1 MIDFHVHPW
10 TKDFMLKNEPIMQ
23 ATKFFGVDSFPGSIK
38 DLIRGMDEAGVEKS
52 VILGQDT
59 SHTKS
64 PFFKNYTIKN
74 EQLKKLSDSYPD
86 RFVPFAGVDPNEGA
100 GALVK
105 LRAAI
110 EDMGFKGLKLHPS
123 ANSVYI
129 NDERVYMLCEYC
141 QDKGIPVLFHTG
153 TTGLG
158 NCEIKYSKPE
168 YVDELAIQ
176 FPELKIIMAHF
187 GWPWHE
193 VAMAVAL
200 RHKNVYLD
208 ISGWKPKYIPDSVIR
223 YMNGPLADKFLFGT
237 DYPMIRQKEW
247 KMDFEKSLKLKLKDE
262 VIEKLLDSNAR
273 RVLGI

>member
-1 MIDFHVHPW
+1 
-10 TKDFMLKNEPIMQ
+10 MLKNAPIMQ
-23 ATKFFGVDSFPGSIK
+23 AVKFFGVNSLPDSID
-38 DLIRGMDEAGVEKS
+38 DLIRDMDEAGVEKS

-64 PFFKNYTIKN
+64 SSFKNYTIRN
-74 EQLKKLSDSYPD
+74 EYLKKLHDSYPN
-86 RFVPFAGVDPNEGA
+86 RLIPFAGVDPNEGA
-100 GALVK
+100 GALAK
-105 LRAAI
+105 LRIAV
-110 EDMGFKGLKLHPS
+110 ENLGFKGLKLHPS

-141 QDKGIPVLFHTG
+141 QERSIPILFHTG

-158 NCEIKYSKPE
+158 NCEIRYSKPE

-193 VAMAVAL
+193 VAIALAL

-208 ISGWKPKYIPDSVIR
+208 ISGWKPKYIPEPVVR

-247 KMDFEKSLKLKLKDE
+247 KMDFERNLKQKLKDE
-262 VIEKLLDSNAR
+262 VIEKLLDLNAR
-273 RVLGI
+273 RVLNI